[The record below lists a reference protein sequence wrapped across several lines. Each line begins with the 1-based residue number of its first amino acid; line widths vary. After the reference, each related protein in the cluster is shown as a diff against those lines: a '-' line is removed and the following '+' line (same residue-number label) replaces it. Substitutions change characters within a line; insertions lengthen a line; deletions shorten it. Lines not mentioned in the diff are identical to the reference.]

1 MSEDQTQD
9 VAFLVGRMNP
19 PTPGHIELIHELIE
33 YAKTINAIPLAY
45 ITLSYNV
52 EKFSKAQKKKFIKG
66 ITNSKKDAKPD
77 FPYVKHKIYENPLN
91 SMMKKQIIQN
101 MLYNKYGLT
110 HAETDQIIRI
120 DPRCNGI
127 YKAFGCVR
135 SIQSDPSKLHFVMG
149 KELDADERASREKI
163 CLRKSSGEVVAQ
175 TEDGSL
181 VNCHFLNRT
190 EGEGLSGLS
199 GSKVRL
205 LAAEGNYNKL
215 YDVYNGY
222 LTRQQVNELIK
233 MIYIGL
239 NFEKELIDER
249 ETKLQTI
256 RSQSKSSN
264 TNTNHTQ
271 SPTRKLKRKRH
282 SRTKRKRSNSRSR
295 SSSHSSSSPRSRSRS
310 HSRSSQSTSSSR
322 SRSPKKRKIIISK
335 KHYPHT
341 SFVRTISQPNFTK
354 KARSNRGISKT
365 SSL

>member
-52 EKFSKAQKKKFIKG
+52 EKFSEAQKKKYIKG
-66 ITNSKKDAKPD
+66 ITNAKKDAKPD
-77 FPYVKHKIYENPLN
+77 FPYVKHKSYENPLN

-110 HAETDQIIRI
+110 HAETDQIIRVE
-120 DPRCNGI
+120 PRCNGI

-135 SIQSDPSKLHFVMG
+135 SIQSDPNKLHFVMG

-222 LTRQQVNELIK
+222 LTRQQVNELVK

-239 NFEKELIDER
+239 NFEKELINER
-249 ETKLQTI
+249 ETKMQTI

-264 TNTNHTQ
+264 KTSSHTNTNS

-282 SRTKRKRSNSRSR
+282 SRTKRKMSNSCSSSR
-295 SSSHSSSSPRSRSRS
+295 SSSRSSSSPRSRSRS
-310 HSRSSQSTSSSR
+310 SSSSSSH
-322 SRSPKKRKIIISK
+322 SRSPKKRKLVKSK
-335 KHYPHT
+335 KHSP
-341 SFVRTISQPNFTK
+341 FIRTISQPNFTK
-354 KARSNRGISKT
+354 KARSNHTRGISKT